1 MAEPTFKVLHE
12 IKNKKNR
19 QEILLQNLTLQS
31 QNKERPEG
39 YLGSAPL
46 MFVSSRMSP
55 RACRP
60 PSS

>member
-1 MAEPTFKVLHE
+1 MACVEGGLKMGDAV
-12 IKNKKNR
+12 KAAA
-19 QEILLQNLTLQS
+19 